1 MHPIEHLLYYSCML
15 IHWVVASHPIHM
27 MMNGQHATFAAIW
40 GHGGFDELVVKDG
53 VTITSAAS
61 YYHSLHHRY
70 FECNYGEMGMPFD
83 HWFGTSHDGTPE
95 AREKMLARKR
105 AMHGS

>member
-1 MHPIEHLLYYSCML
+1 
-15 IHWVVASHPIHM
+15 M
-27 MMNGQHATFAAIW
+27 MMNGQHATFAAIL
-40 GHGGFDELVVKDG
+40 GHGGFDELVVKEG
-53 VTITSAAS
+53 VTVTSAAS

-95 AREKMLARKR
+95 ARGEDAGEETAPCTAAKAKREKNTPTFCGRVRLT
-105 AMHGS
+105 STS